1 MRLVLVAEEAAGARA
16 VRRLASGPHEL
27 VAVLSADSSYAGP
40 AREAKRLGIE
50 RWPAELVRTRQLSR
64 RLSSAAVDL
73 LLNVHSLH
81 VVHPE
86 VLASPRLGSFNVHP
100 GPLPDL
106 PGLNAP
112 SWAIFEGRRRHAV
125 TLHRM
130 TVEVDAGPIAYQA
143 PVDVTDE
150 DTGLTLSARCAMAG
164 LPLIDRLLEDAA
176 GAGVPSRPQEPG
188 AGTFHGREAPFA
200 GRLPWRLSSRRVVDL
215 VRAADFRP
223 FRSPWGHPRCRL
235 GGTEVEVLRT
245 HLAEG
250 PAAAP
255 PGTVGPEGIVAAGDG
270 WVRVEQIRADGA
282 AASPYDVLL
291 PGACFDAV
299 DLEA

>member
-16 VRRLASGPHEL
+16 VRRLASGPHAL
-27 VAVLSADSSYAGP
+27 VAVLSSDSPHAGP

-50 RWPAELVRTRQLSR
+50 RWPAELVKTRQLAR
-64 RLSSAAVDL
+64 RLCSAEVDL

-86 VLASPRLGSFNVHP
+86 VLASPRLGSFNLHP

-130 TVEVDAGPIAYQA
+130 TVEVDGGPIAYEA

-150 DTGLTLSARCAMAG
+150 DTGLTLSARCAVAG
-164 LPLIDRLLEDAA
+164 VQLIDRLLEDAV
-176 GAGVPSRPQEPG
+176 GAGVPCRPQG
-188 AGTFHGREAPFA
+188 LGRGTFHGREAPFA
-200 GRLPWRLSSRRVVDL
+200 GRLPWRLSSRRIVDL

-223 FRSPWGHPRCRL
+223 FRSPWGHPSCRL
-235 GGTEVEVLRT
+235 EGTEVEVLRT
-245 HLAEG
+245 H
-250 PAAAP
+250 PAQGSPAAP

-270 WVRVEQIRADGA
+270 WVRVEQIRADGV
-282 AASPYDVLL
+282 AASPQEVLR

-299 DLEA
+299 ELEA